1 MGALELRSAKLR
13 LDRQEPSRS
22 ADLLVG
28 QDEGAGEWIPRP
40 FAGEVSSVSYLPR
53 PVKPTSCGLPIAL
66 SVMASVPVCVP
77 LTVGVKVTLTA
88 QLLPAANVLPQ
99 VLLALTY
106 GPVTAM
112 LEMVAATLLVLVSV
126 TV

>member
-1 MGALELRSAKLR
+1 M
-13 LDRQEPSRS
+13 
-22 ADLLVG
+22 
-28 QDEGAGEWIPRP
+28 
-40 FAGEVSSVSYLPR
+40 
-53 PVKPTSCGLPIAL
+53 
-66 SVMASVPVCVP
+66 
-77 LTVGVKVTLTA
+77 TLTA

>member
-1 MGALELRSAKLR
+1 
-13 LDRQEPSRS
+13 
-22 ADLLVG
+22 
-28 QDEGAGEWIPRP
+28 
-40 FAGEVSSVSYLPR
+40 
-53 PVKPTSCGLPIAL
+53 
-66 SVMASVPVCVP
+66 MASVPVCVP

>member
-1 MGALELRSAKLR
+1 
-13 LDRQEPSRS
+13 
-22 ADLLVG
+22 
-28 QDEGAGEWIPRP
+28 
-40 FAGEVSSVSYLPR
+40 
-53 PVKPTSCGLPIAL
+53 
-66 SVMASVPVCVP
+66 
-77 LTVGVKVTLTA
+77 VTLTA

-99 VLLALTY
+99 VLLALAY